1 MWRGVRPGRGIGDR
15 REALCPL
22 VFNPARGSRV
32 LGGELNVVTLR
43 VEQDIDDVTWS
54 RMLGMAVHQRLV
66 ECRPEGRLALRPG
79 ISYVLVRDG
88 GFPVPRLQLVKS
100 LSAMMVASADSQS
113 CPNIRISDLPMRV
126 TRACRRSRCHC
137 DDGIP
142 CCPDAGRRMVLAVI
156 PAGTGPAKRGT
167 NTASAPAVEDHL
179 RPKYWEHRG
188 V

>member
-1 MWRGVRPGRGIGDR
+1 
-15 REALCPL
+15 
-22 VFNPARGSRV
+22 
-32 LGGELNVVTLR
+32 VTLR
-43 VEQDIDDVTWS
+43 VEQDIDDLTWS

-66 ECRPEGRLALRPG
+66 ECRPEGRLALRPD

-88 GFPVPRLQLVKS
+88 WRPRFLDSNSSKVGDVRHRDAQCS

-142 CCPDAGRRMVLAVI
+142 CCLDAGRRMVLAVI